1 MDRKSSNKFVDV
13 KGIEIEFNFF
23 FFFLISKSTQNNRGI
38 GVVVGG

>member
-1 MDRKSSNKFVDV
+1 MDRKSNNKFVDV
-13 KGIEIEFNFF
+13 KGIEIEFKF